1 MGSSYWSS
9 LVNGDV
15 GLDPLL
21 KFSFHCYCGP
31 NPHILRDRVEELH
44 GPVLESC
51 LGREAFIKPD
61 LTMGCITFL
70 IQGHWYSC
78 LEGLVNLQYRMVEHH
93 LPD

>member
-1 MGSSYWSS
+1 MGSSFWSS

-21 KFSFHCYCGP
+21 KFSVHFFCGP

-51 LGREAFIKPD
+51 MGREAFILPD
-61 LTMGCITFL
+61 LTMSCIPCLPWVVNSESL
-70 IQGHWYSC
+70 IQGHWHSC
-78 LEGLVNLQYRMVEHH
+78 LEGLLNLQ
-93 LPD
+93 